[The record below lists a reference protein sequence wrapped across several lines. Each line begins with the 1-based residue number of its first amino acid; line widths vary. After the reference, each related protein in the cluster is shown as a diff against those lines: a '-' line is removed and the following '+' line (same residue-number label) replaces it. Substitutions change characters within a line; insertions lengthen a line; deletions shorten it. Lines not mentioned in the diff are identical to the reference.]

1 MSVYDLTT
9 YADVAKL
16 VTDKNYAKSKN
27 IMVKKQN
34 DLYVLKYSKY
44 GLNNENI
51 GTLGLFRS
59 VITDGKSLLAFSP
72 PKSISFASFAE
83 KFVKDECIAEEFIE
97 GTMINCFYY
106 NDQWMISSRWDI
118 GANSSFYQDHNIT
131 FRSMFL
137 EAMVACN
144 VTFDMLQKT
153 YSYSFV
159 LQHPS
164 NRIVVPFSKPHL
176 YLIAKYEMTDQWV
189 AQEIVLSDTIKG
201 SQVSRPGK
209 YESGDT
215 DSLEKIVL
223 PYSSI
228 NTPYT
233 ILGIMLKH
241 PQGAR
246 SKVRTPVYEKV
257 RNLKGNSP
265 KIQFQYYTLFQ
276 QGRIKEFLYYYPE
289 YKQIFWKFRTELVN
303 WTKELFTLYRN
314 VHVTKSINEKDIPY
328 SFRPHVMSLHDIYC
342 HELRHKKMYVNMQ
355 TVILYTNNL
364 PPQRLMYS
372 INYPLRQK
380 ENDDVKGIS

>member
-1 MSVYDLTT
+1 
-9 YADVAKL
+9 
-16 VTDKNYAKSKN
+16 
-27 IMVKKQN
+27 
-34 DLYVLKYSKY
+34 
-44 GLNNENI
+44 
-51 GTLGLFRS
+51 
-59 VITDGKSLLAFSP
+59 
-72 PKSISFASFAE
+72 
-83 KFVKDECIAEEFIE
+83 
-97 GTMINCFYY
+97 
-106 NDQWMISSRWDI
+106 
-118 GANSSFYQDHNIT
+118 
-131 FRSMFL
+131 MFL

-246 SKVRTPVYEKV
+246 SKVRNPVYEKV

-289 YKQIFWKFRTELVN
+289 YKQIFWQFRTELVN

-314 VHVTKSINEKDIPY
+314 FHVTKSINEKDIPY